1 MKGILV
7 VVFDKLSKLYSSPVL
22 TENEDTAK
30 RWFAGIVR
38 QKGPDCT
45 DYELYKVGE
54 YDSTHGDIYD
64 VTLEL
69 MQKGVDYF
77 EK

>member
-1 MKGILV
+1 MKGILI

-30 RWFAGIVR
+30 RWFAGVVR
-38 QKGPDCT
+38 QKGEDCS
-45 DYELYKVGE
+45 DYELYKVADF
-54 YDSTHGDIYD
+54 DSTTGIIEPIA
-64 VTLEL
+64 LEL
-69 MQKGVDYF
+69 LQKGVDYF